1 MKTRRWWSRGH
12 PIVWLTEK
20 QPSKV
25 GTKET
30 KKQRKS
36 DVYHVTHACES
47 KWHMQIVTIPKLS
60 PYHVVN
66 LVILGEGIDKESTL
80 SISSFPSRYRHLF
93 PITSLKVSTSRS
105 PRMMVSEKDRIG
117 WESPRGFNFTS
128 RSGATNKTALNRRTP
143 GERQTR
149 CLAAETRLPLRITAH
164 QPVKTTVASPG
175 TRTHVPGVS
184 SSSSPGVP
192 SWKILE
198 KVP

>member
-66 LVILGEGIDKESTL
+66 LVILGEGVDKESTL

-93 PITSLKVSTSRS
+93 PISDLAYRKPHFNLRLSPPTLRPICDTIETNSLLIVAQ
-105 PRMMVSEKDRIG
+105 II
-117 WESPRGFNFTS
+117 
-128 RSGATNKTALNRRTP
+128 GATRRIKQRVKSVIWYWVDILFKPSKYSTLCCIWHWPYTP
-143 GERQTR
+143 
-149 CLAAETRLPLRITAH
+149 
-164 QPVKTTVASPG
+164 S
-175 TRTHVPGVS
+175 
-184 SSSSPGVP
+184 
-192 SWKILE
+192 
-198 KVP
+198 